1 MKILLDNVVQILQ
14 AENVSQK
21 AIDAV
26 KEYIENYPVI
36 INENNLKNDLIEAI
50 ETRLERKITKKEL
63 DDLDEYGLL
72 HESMENML
80 DVITN
85 EAIFYVDEKILK

>member
-21 AIDAV
+21 IINEV

-36 INENNLKNDLIEAI
+36 INEDNLKDDLIEAI
-50 ETRLERKITKKEL
+50 ETRLERKITKEEL

-72 HESMENML
+72 YECMENML

-85 EAIFYVDEKILK
+85 ESIFYVDEKILK

>member
-1 MKILLDNVVQILQ
+1 MKILLDNIVKILQ

-36 INENNLKNDLIEAI
+36 INEDNLKNDLIEAI
-50 ETRLERKITKKEL
+50 ETRLERKITKEEL
-63 DDLDEYGLL
+63 DDLDDYGLVS
-72 HESMENML
+72 ECMENML
-80 DVITN
+80 DKIEE
-85 EAIFYVDEKILK
+85 EAIFYTDEKILK

>member
-36 INENNLKNDLIEAI
+36 INEENLKDDLIEAI
-50 ETRLERKITKKEL
+50 ETRLKRKITKEEL
-63 DDLDEYGLL
+63 DDLDDYGLVS
-72 HESMENML
+72 ECMENML
-80 DVITN
+80 DQIEE

>member
-36 INENNLKNDLIEAI
+36 INEDNLKDDLIEAI
-50 ETRLERKITKKEL
+50 ETRLKRKITKEEL

-72 HESMENML
+72 YESMENML

>member
-1 MKILLDNVVQILQ
+1 MKILLDNIVKILQ

-36 INENNLKNDLIEAI
+36 INEDNLKEDLIEAI

-63 DDLDEYGLL
+63 DDLDEYGLVY
-72 HESMENML
+72 ESMEIML
-80 DVITN
+80 DVISN
-85 EAIFYVDEKILK
+85 EAIFYVDNKILK

>member
-1 MKILLDNVVQILQ
+1 MKILLDNVVQILK

-36 INENNLKNDLIEAI
+36 INEDNLKDDLIEAI
-50 ETRLERKITKKEL
+50 ETRLERKITKEEL

-72 HESMENML
+72 YESMENML

-85 EAIFYVDEKILK
+85 EAIFYVDGKILK